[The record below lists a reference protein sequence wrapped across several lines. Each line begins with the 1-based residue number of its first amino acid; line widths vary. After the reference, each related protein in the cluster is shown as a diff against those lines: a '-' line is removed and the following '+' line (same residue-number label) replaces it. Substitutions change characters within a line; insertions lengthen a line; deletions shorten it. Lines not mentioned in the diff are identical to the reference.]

1 MELGVKGNRI
11 EVHLPVRPEWNDRK
25 LHCASTSFL
34 VMLLMLMPWI
44 RRRTVSR
51 DWNFGWVCD
60 SMEWGL
66 GLIGLGLIVDCD
78 DYGMIVS
85 IALIALIH
93 VLSAVNPSLSK
104 RILQ

>member
-1 MELGVKGNRI
+1 MGNRI
-11 EVHLPVRPEWNDRK
+11 EVHLLEGREWNDQI
-25 LHCASTSFL
+25 LHYALTSSL
-34 VMLLMLMPWI
+34 GMLLMLMPWI
-44 RRRTVSR
+44 RWRTVSR

-66 GLIGLGLIVDCD
+66 GLIGLGLIVDYD

-85 IALIALIH
+85 IVLIALIH
-93 VLSAVNPSLSK
+93 VLSAVNPALNK